1 MGIPEGEEEEKGSE
15 RLFKE
20 IMADNF
26 PNLRGKLGI
35 YVYKANRRP
44 YYLSAKIP
52 SPRHVTMKLWKVNN
66 KEF

>member
-26 PNLRGKLGI
+26 PNLREKLGI
-35 YVYKANRRP
+35 YVHKANRMP
-44 YYLSAKIP
+44 YYLNAKIP
-52 SPRHVTMKLWKVNN
+52 SPRHVTMKL
-66 KEF
+66 